1 MTMGSAMRAMRGR
14 DIELGWR
21 GRAAFAVTCGACCAV
36 PALIVVGAVS
46 AGAVLGVGA
55 TVAAIAVV
63 GVITHQVTSGRIVHT
78 RAVLR
83 LWLAALAIVIAVA
96 GMLTAEP
103 SLLMLAVTGLGAA
116 ALLALADARG
126 VARDHCA

>member
-1 MTMGSAMRAMRGR
+1 MPSAPSRPSG
-14 DIELGWR
+14 
-21 GRAAFAVTCGACCAV
+21 
-36 PALIVVGAVS
+36 
-46 AGAVLGVGA
+46 
-55 TVAAIAVV
+55 TVAAIAVF

-83 LWLAALAIVIAVA
+83 LCLAALAIVIA
-96 GMLTAEP
+96 L
-103 SLLMLAVTGLGAA
+103 TGLGAA